1 MIMLSGGAEGTM
13 LAGLNQVAV
22 ELSVVLGR
30 STMPVHHLLR
40 LGRGA
45 VIALEQPGADEVEIL
60 ANGVPVAGGV
70 IVVNSGRIAVEIK
83 RFYRRTEKAEDAAE
97 NVA

>member
-1 MIMLSGGAEGTM
+1 MLE
-13 LAGLNQVAV
+13 GLNAVAV

-45 VIALEQPGADEVEIL
+45 VIALEQPGDDEVEIL

-70 IVVNSGRIAVEIK
+70 IIVNSGRIAVEIK
-83 RFYRRTEKAEDAAE
+83 RFYRRKEKADTPAE
-97 NVA
+97 NSA

>member
-1 MIMLSGGAEGTM
+1 MLE
-13 LAGLNQVAV
+13 GLNAVAV

-30 STMPVHHLLR
+30 STMPVHNLLR

-45 VIALEQPGADEVEIL
+45 VIALDQPGEDEVEIL

-70 IVVNSGRIAVEIK
+70 IVVQSGRIAVEIK
-83 RFYRRTEKAEDAAE
+83 RFYRRKEKADESAE
-97 NVA
+97 NAA

>member
-1 MIMLSGGAEGTM
+1 MLE
-13 LAGLNQVAV
+13 GLNAVPV

-45 VIALEQPGADEVEIL
+45 VIALEQPGDDEVEIL

-70 IVVNSGRIAVEIK
+70 IIVNSGRIAVEIK
-83 RFYRRTEKAEDAAE
+83 RFYRRKEKADAPAE
-97 NVA
+97 KGD

>member
-1 MIMLSGGAEGTM
+1 MLE
-13 LAGLNQVAV
+13 GLNAVAV

-45 VIALEQPGADEVEIL
+45 VIALEQPGEDEVEIL

-70 IVVNSGRIAVEIK
+70 IVVQSGRIAVEIK
-83 RFYRRTEKAEDAAE
+83 RFYRRKEKPDAGAE
-97 NVA
+97 NAA

>member
-1 MIMLSGGAEGTM
+1 MFE
-13 LAGLNQVAV
+13 GLNAVSV

-45 VIALEQPGADEVEIL
+45 VIALEQPGDDEVEIL

-70 IVVNSGRIAVEIK
+70 IIVNSGRIAVEIK
-83 RFYRRTEKAEDAAE
+83 RFYRRKEKADTPAE
-97 NVA
+97 NSA

>member
-1 MIMLSGGAEGTM
+1 MLE
-13 LAGLNQVAV
+13 GLNAVAV

-30 STMPVHHLLR
+30 STMPVHNLLR

-45 VIALEQPGADEVEIL
+45 VIALDQPGEDEVEIL

-70 IVVNSGRIAVEIK
+70 IVVQSGRIAVEIK
-83 RFYRRTEKAEDAAE
+83 RFYRRKEKADEGAE
-97 NVA
+97 NAA

>member
-1 MIMLSGGAEGTM
+1 MLE
-13 LAGLNQVAV
+13 GLNSVAV

-45 VIALEQPGADEVEIL
+45 VIALEQPGEEEVEIL
-60 ANGVPVAGGV
+60 ANGVPVAGGA

-83 RFYRRTEKAEDAAE
+83 RFYRRKEKAPAVEENAA
-97 NVA
+97 

>member
-1 MIMLSGGAEGTM
+1 M
-13 LAGLNQVAV
+13 LAGLNHVAV

-45 VIALEQPGADEVEIL
+45 VIALEQPGDDEVEIL
-60 ANGVPVAGGV
+60 GNGVPVAGGV

-83 RFYRRTEKAEDAAE
+83 RFYRRTEKADEAAE
-97 NVA
+97 NAG

>member
-1 MIMLSGGAEGTM
+1 MLE
-13 LAGLNQVAV
+13 GLNAVAV

-30 STMPVHHLLR
+30 STMPVHNLLR

-45 VIALEQPGADEVEIL
+45 VIALDQPGEDEVEIL

-70 IVVNSGRIAVEIK
+70 IVVQAGRIAVEIK
-83 RFYRRTEKAEDAAE
+83 RFYRRKEKADEGAE
-97 NVA
+97 NAA

>member
-60 ANGVPVAGGV
+60 AKRVPVAGGV

>member
-1 MIMLSGGAEGTM
+1 MLE
-13 LAGLNQVAV
+13 GLNAVAV

-45 VIALEQPGADEVEIL
+45 VIALEQPGDDEVEIL
-60 ANGVPVAGGV
+60 ANGVPVAGCV

-83 RFYRRTEKAEDAAE
+83 RFYRRKEKADTPAE
-97 NVA
+97 NSA

>member
-1 MIMLSGGAEGTM
+1 MLE
-13 LAGLNQVAV
+13 GLNAVAV

-45 VIALEQPGADEVEIL
+45 VIALEQPGDDEVEIL

-70 IVVNSGRIAVEIK
+70 IIVQSGRIAVEIK
-83 RFYRRTEKAEDAAE
+83 RFYRRKEKPDEGPE
-97 NVA
+97 NPA